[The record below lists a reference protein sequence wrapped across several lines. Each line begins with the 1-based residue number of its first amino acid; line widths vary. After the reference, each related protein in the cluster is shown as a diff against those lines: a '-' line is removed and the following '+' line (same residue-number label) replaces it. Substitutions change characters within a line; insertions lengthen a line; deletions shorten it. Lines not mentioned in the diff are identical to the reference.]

1 MPNASDLSGQT
12 ISHYRI
18 VEKLGGGGMG
28 VVYRAEDTKLGRA
41 VALKFL
47 PEIVASD
54 SAALE
59 RFRREARAASSLNHP
74 NICTIYDI
82 DEARLGAGE
91 TVPPRAGQ
99 TEDPRPFIA
108 MELLQGTTL
117 KHRIL
122 QRPLPLDLLLE
133 LGIDVADALDA
144 AHSKGIVH
152 RDIKPANIFVTER
165 GQAKVL
171 DFGLAKV
178 VGPAGAENLTGDA
191 APTVADANLT
201 SPGLALG
208 TVAYMSPEQAR
219 GREVDGRSD
228 IFSLGLV
235 LYEMATGRQ
244 AFSGASSAEIFDE
257 ILNRAPVPAA
267 RVNPEIPAELGRV
280 IDKSL
285 EKDPKLR
292 YQHAADLRSDL
303 ERLKRDTDTSRSAV
317 TAASREAS
325 APFAT
330 PPEIPSGRSASVS
343 AAAHDSSD
351 SQVVAQLVK
360 RHKTKLLA
368 AVGVAVVALLAL
380 AYWLVPPVPPPSV
393 SNYNQLTHDGL
404 AKDLVGTDGS
414 RLYLQET
421 SPGPAISHIA
431 QVSISGGAVAT
442 IPSPSP
448 LLFPSSVSPDGSK
461 VLMVDTQAGMTAPTG
476 PFWALPVIGG
486 SPVRLADVV
495 GGDGAWSPDGTTLAY
510 TQDKDLYLAAADGT
524 NSRKIA
530 TLSGRL
536 VALAW
541 SPDARLIRVSVL
553 DPTSNAATIWQ
564 VSASGGNPRQVFPG
578 WRAED
583 NRCCGKWTPD
593 GKYFVF
599 ESQGQL
605 WASRVAGSFFRRT
618 NHEPVQLTSGTTLYG
633 APLPAKDG
641 KKLYAVAG
649 FRRGELDRY
658 DAKTKTFVPFL
669 GGISADFVS
678 FSKDGQWVAYV
689 TFPDGVLWRSK
700 IDGSEKLQLTFPPLY
715 PILPIWSPDGKQIA
729 FDAQPQGKPLHIY
742 VLPSSGGAPQEFLP
756 QGPETQQDPSWS
768 PDGKF
773 LVFGGESGFG
783 NPATNIHLVDLKT
796 HALSVVPGSQGL
808 FSPRWSP
815 DGKYILAMPASSKNL
830 MLFDLHTQKW
840 SLLTDAS
847 AAFPSWTRDSQYV
860 YFLGGFDSAGI
871 ERIGIRDRKV
881 EDVGSLEGVPIT
893 GFYSIWFGL
902 TPDSAPLI
910 LKDTGTQDVVA
921 MDWNEP

>member
-1 MPNASDLSGQT
+1 MPNPSDLVGQT

-18 VEKLGGGGMG
+18 LEKLGGGGMG
-28 VVYRAEDTKLGRA
+28 VVYHAEDTKLGRA

-47 PEIVASD
+47 PETVASD

-82 DEARLGAGE
+82 DEAPLQAGE
-91 TVPPRAGQ
+91 TKAG
-99 TEDPRPFIA
+99 RPFIA
-108 MELLQGTTL
+108 MELLQGMTL
-117 KHRIL
+117 KHRIV

-178 VGPAGAENLTGDA
+178 VAPAGAENLTGDA
-191 APTVADANLT
+191 APTVAEPDLT

-219 GREVDGRSD
+219 GRVVDARSD
-228 IFSLGLV
+228 IFSLGVV

-244 AFSGASSAEIFDE
+244 AFAGASSAEIFDA
-257 ILNRAPVPAA
+257 ILNRAPVPVA
-267 RVNPEIPAELGRV
+267 RVNPEVPGELARV

-303 ERLKRDTDTSRSAV
+303 ERLKRDTDTSRSA
-317 TAASREAS
+317 AISSAREAAEQEQGVVPRS
-325 APFAT
+325 GTTTAVAPAN
-330 PPEIPSGRSASVS
+330 
-343 AAAHDSSD
+343 DSSD

-360 RHKTKLLA
+360 RHKAKLLTAIVA
-368 AVGVAVVALLAL
+368 AVVVLGAL
-380 AYWLVPPVPPPSV
+380 AYWLLPPLPPPSV
-393 SNYNQLTHDGL
+393 SNYTQLTHDGL

-421 SPGPAISHIA
+421 SSGPAISHIA
-431 QVSISGGAVAT
+431 QVSISGGTVAA

-461 VLMVDTQAGMTAPTG
+461 VLMVDEQAGMTATKG
-476 PFWALPVIGG
+476 PFWALPVIEG
-486 SPVRLADVV
+486 SPVRLADVT
-495 GGDGAWSPDGTTLAY
+495 GGDGVWSPDGTTLAY
-510 TQDKDLYLAAADGT
+510 TKDKDLYLAAADGA

-530 TLSGRL
+530 SLPNR
-536 VALAW
+536 AFAPAW
-541 SPDARLIRVSVL
+541 SPDGRLIRLSVV
-553 DPTSNAATIWQ
+553 DPKSNTASIWQ
-564 VSASGGNPRQVFPG
+564 LSAAGGNPHQVFPG
-578 WRAED
+578 WRAGTD
-583 NRCCGKWTPD
+583 RCCGKWTPD

-605 WASRVAGSFFRRT
+605 WASREAGGFLRRA
-618 NHEPVQLTSGTTLYG
+618 NHEPVPLTSGTTLYG

-649 FRRGELDRY
+649 FRRGELNGY
-658 DAKTKTFVPFL
+658 DAKTRTFVPFL

-678 FSKDGQWVAYV
+678 FSNDGQWVAYV

-700 IDGSEKLQLTFPPLY
+700 IDGSEKLQLTSPPLY
-715 PILPIWSPDGKQIA
+715 PLLPRWSPDGKQIA

-742 VLPSSGGAPQEFLP
+742 TIASSGGAPQELLP
-756 QGPETQQDPSWS
+756 DDPEPQQDSAWS
-768 PDGKF
+768 PDGEF

-783 NPATNIHLVDLKT
+783 SPATNIHLFDLRT

-815 DGKYILAMPASSKNL
+815 DGKYILAMPATSKNL
-830 MLFDLHTQKW
+830 MLFDVHTQKW
-840 SLLTDAS
+840 SLLTDTS
-847 AAFPSWTRDSQYV
+847 AAFPCWTRDSQYV
-860 YFLGGFDSAGI
+860 YFMGGFASAGV
-871 ERIGIRDRKV
+871 ERVGIRDRKV
-881 EDVGSLEGVPIT
+881 EDVGSLKDVPIT

-902 TPDSAPLI
+902 TPDSTPLI